1 MVSIGAIKREL
12 LRSFFL
18 LFSRCSFQFCFCC
31 GVVMH
36 EKLIKARPT
45 VAPRSRA
52 VFFVRSVDPEIQKTH
67 QPEHDGYDANNTI
80 NSSFTWTNG
89 DRLLVIFFFFVLFSA
104 LNRTCST
111 EIHTVTVRI
120 ATIGCPNVRLKFQ
133 LNFVRKIYELVK

>member
-89 DRLLVIFFFFVLFSA
+89 DRLLVIFFFFCFIFCIEPNMLYRNSH
-104 LNRTCST
+104 RHST
-111 EIHTVTVRI
+111 H
-120 ATIGCPNVRLKFQ
+120 CDYRLS
-133 LNFVRKIYELVK
+133 ECTT